1 MPTGTEVHGGRLQAP
16 MELQG
21 MGRGM
26 GTRGAGFKGIFPLF
40 QQKEMKERKMFSPR
54 SPGAAQL
61 RQRAPGLDFGPFAGR
76 TRAPGGG
83 ALPGPYPSWHG
94 MRMHLGPPV
103 LLSTRP
109 HGPGTLAVHKR
120 SSERCWPRAIHHRL
134 GPYENVGP
142 AAAGGG
148 GGRGRR
154 CQPCQGRLNG
164 AVINGTG
171 AGLASPS
178 RRLERGHRLVY
189 N

>member
-1 MPTGTEVHGGRLQAP
+1 
-16 MELQG
+16 
-21 MGRGM
+21 MGRGT
-26 GTRGAGFKGIFPLF
+26 GTWGAGFKGIFPLF
-40 QQKEMKERKMFSPR
+40 QQKEMKERKMLSPR